1 MVREWVIFAICLGLG
16 GHLVLGLILHAP
28 DLWPWHEA
36 GLYGLLVGLSVYV
49 VVQLLRSLWWLL
61 RGKTS
66 TDAEHRGREAE
77 PF

>member
-28 DLWPWHEA
+28 DLWPRHEA
-36 GLYGLLVGLSVYV
+36 GLYGLLVGLSLYV
-49 VVQLLRSLWWLL
+49 MVQLARSLWWLL
-61 RGKTS
+61 RGKTKAD
-66 TDAEHRGREAE
+66 TEQHGREAE